1 MFLAPSVVTS
11 RRDRLSRDEK
21 DEYDR
26 CLSVLSRAGS
36 ITPFGCLYVIERVGD
51 PAYYKAGKTSLDNL
65 HNRRRNLQ
73 TGDPLPQR
81 IVSLCMFYSREV
93 AGIVETGLKHDYQRR
108 GLHAKG
114 GTEWYSVARNEIV
127 ADIRRVSHE
136 LALQQIMT
144 NADGSRVDFI
154 NETLRMNFYGLLIF
168 EIMNGQLIDFAEANS
183 TRELLAGAASSSET
197 ATEVPIVAMDLLIP
211 TDADLVPSKRDTW
224 ARMSGIA
231 DRIWRRFV

>member
-1 MFLAPSVVTS
+1 MFLAPSVITS

-26 CLSVLSRAGS
+26 CLSVLSRAGA

-81 IVSLCMFYSREV
+81 IVSLCMYYSREV

-114 GTEWYSVARNEIV
+114 GTE
-127 ADIRRVSHE
+127 
-136 LALQQIMT
+136 
-144 NADGSRVDFI
+144 
-154 NETLRMNFYGLLIF
+154 
-168 EIMNGQLIDFAEANS
+168 
-183 TRELLAGAASSSET
+183 
-197 ATEVPIVAMDLLIP
+197 
-211 TDADLVPSKRDTW
+211 
-224 ARMSGIA
+224 
-231 DRIWRRFV
+231 